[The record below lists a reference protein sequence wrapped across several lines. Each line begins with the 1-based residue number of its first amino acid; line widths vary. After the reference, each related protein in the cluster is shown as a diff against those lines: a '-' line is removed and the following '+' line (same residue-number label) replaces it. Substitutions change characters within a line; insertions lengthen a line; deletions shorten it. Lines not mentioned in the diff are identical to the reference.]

1 MYGSSGRSFI
11 VGFGQ
16 NSPKRP
22 HHRSSSCPVPPQACG
37 WAVADNQA
45 NPNTFIIHG
54 ALVGGPDRLDGYKD
68 NRKEYKQTEVT
79 IDYNA
84 GFTGATAGLLYY
96 IELNYISGL

>member
-1 MYGSSGRSFI
+1 MVVCLPGLIG
-11 VGFGQ
+11 
-16 NSPKRP
+16 
-22 HHRSSSCPVPPQACG
+22 
-37 WAVADNQA
+37 AVEDLGNVWR
-45 NPNTFIIHG
+45 
-54 ALVGGPDRLDGYKD
+54 LVGGPDRLDGYKD

>member
-1 MYGSSGRSFI
+1 MRFGDITVRMLYHI
-11 VGFGQ
+11 VFM
-16 NSPKRP
+16 RP
-22 HHRSSSCPVPPQACG
+22 QFLE
-37 WAVADNQA
+37 
-45 NPNTFIIHG
+45 NPNE
-54 ALVGGPDRLDGYKD
+54 D